1 MKPVDTY
8 TCTPKVKKPDPVK
21 VKCKDYPKL
30 SWKCRDYK
38 QFCNTKYMKEVCP
51 GTCRSCNKE
60 RKQCRDFPGLEWTC
74 KKYDPYCFLPY
85 MKSLCPQTC
94 NTCGKKNGMGFVKPT
109 NEEKIPLVKPTEWCN
124 PKNDP
129 WCSNYL

>member
-1 MKPVDTY
+1 
-8 TCTPKVKKPDPVK
+8 
-21 VKCKDYPKL
+21 
-30 SWKCRDYK
+30 
-38 QFCNTKYMKEVCP
+38 MKEVCP
-51 GTCRSCNKE
+51 GTCRTCNKE

-94 NTCGKKNGMGFVKPT
+94 NSCGKKNGMGFVKPT